1 MFDSMSIHP
10 FSIWV
15 KLQRFSQLFSAIVM
29 APSST
34 VAAAAA
40 AAEAVDE
47 LFPPNGRERE

>member
-40 AAEAVDE
+40 AEAVDE